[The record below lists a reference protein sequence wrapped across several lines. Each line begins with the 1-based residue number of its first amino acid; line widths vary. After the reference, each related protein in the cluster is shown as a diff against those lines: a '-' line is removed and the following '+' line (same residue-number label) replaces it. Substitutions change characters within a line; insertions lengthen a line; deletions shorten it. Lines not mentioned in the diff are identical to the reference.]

1 MLTMLPEP
9 TWTSGAWQD
18 GHVETEELR
27 EDELSTCPAP
37 QQGGEDVAFKGDIG
51 SRLGH
56 EE

>member
-1 MLTMLPEP
+1 M
-9 TWTSGAWQD
+9 
-18 GHVETEELR
+18 ETEELR